1 MWLEHQYLFEL
12 LQKTQFTNILLP
24 FAAIHVTY
32 FFFNMFSS
40 ITCFDTTAFHCEEK
54 VLLRSLTTCLHMG
67 TLPKLKT
74 KPK

>member
-12 LQKTQFTNILLP
+12 LQKTQFTNLLLP

-32 FFFNMFSS
+32 FFFNLFSS

-54 VLLRSLTTCLHMG
+54 FYSGASQHASAWELC
-67 TLPKLKT
+67 PN
-74 KPK
+74 